1 MKKTISLILTII
13 AVAAFA
19 LMALASGS
27 SEKETKDQGTDAAG
41 VETKGED
48 NTEIGKYILEI
59 QSCRLAKSFDD
70 KDVVI
75 VKYLFT
81 NVSDDNP
88 AAFNIAFSDEVYQ
101 NGVGLNPAYI
111 LDDSAN
117 YSYDNQSKKIQK
129 GASIEVEA
137 AYELNDIT
145 TDITVEVERFLAFD
159 NTKITKTF
167 KIA

>member
-48 NTEIGKYILEI
+48 NTEIGKYNLEI

-88 AAFNIAFSDEVYQ
+88 AAFNLAFSDEVYQ
-101 NGVGLNPAYI
+101 NGVGLNSAYI
-111 LDDSAN
+111 LDDGAN
-117 YSYDNQSKKIQK
+117 YSSDNQSKKIQK

-145 TDITVEVERFLAFD
+145 TDITVEVERFFSFD